1 MTMAETKIKVA
12 IVGGSGYTGMELLR
26 LLLPHPRVEVAAVTS
41 RQYQGKRMQEVFPS
55 LGSSGLVFSNPAV
68 EELTAAGQAV
78 FTAVPHQEAMEI
90 VAGLQGKKELR
101 IIDLSA
107 DFRLRQ
113 AAVYQ
118 EWYGP
123 HRAPELLAEAVY
135 GLPELY
141 FSRIQKARLIG
152 NPGCYPTSVIL
163 GLAPL
168 LQAGVIE
175 ADGIVIDSKSGVS
188 GAGRSLTLGSLYC
201 EVDEGFKAYKVG
213 GEHRHIPE
221 IEQELSL
228 LAGRPLQVTFTP
240 HLVPMSRGILSTM
253 VLQPVKE
260 LTWKDLRD
268 LYEDF
273 YSEAPFVRL
282 VGEKDL
288 PNTLRVRGSNYCE
301 LGWRLDR
308 RTGRLIVLS
317 AIDNLVKGAAGQAVQ
332 NLNILMGWDQTL
344 GLTQLPLY
352 P

>member
-1 MTMAETKIKVA
+1 MAEPKVKVV
-12 IVGGSGYTGMELLR
+12 IVGGSGYTGLELLR
-26 LLLPHPRVEVAAVTS
+26 LLIPHPRVEVIRVTS
-41 RQYQGKRMQEVFPS
+41 RQYQGKKVQQVFPS
-55 LGSSGLVFSNPAV
+55 LGLSELVFSNPAV
-68 EELTAAGQAV
+68 EDLVQEGAAV

-90 VAGLQGKKELR
+90 VAGLQGKKGLR

-113 AAVYQ
+113 AETYG

-123 HRAPELLAEAVY
+123 HRAPELLTEAVY
-135 GLPELY
+135 GLPEIY

-168 LQAGVIE
+168 LKAGVVQ

-188 GAGRSLTLGSLYC
+188 GAGRSLALGSLFC
-201 EVDEGFKAYKVG
+201 EADEGFRAYKVG
-213 GEHRHIPE
+213 GDHRHIPE

-228 LAGRPLQVTFTP
+228 LAGRSLKVTFTP

-253 VLQPVKE
+253 VLTPEKE
-260 LTWKDLRD
+260 LTWKGIWDLF
-268 LYEDF
+268 EDF
-273 YSEAPFVRL
+273 YREAPFIRL
-282 VGEKDL
+282 IGEGDL

-301 LGWRLDR
+301 IGWRLDR

-317 AIDNLVKGAAGQAVQ
+317 AIDNLVKGAAGQALQ
-332 NLNILMGWDQTL
+332 NLNIVMGWDQTL

>member
-1 MTMAETKIKVA
+1 MAEAKIKVV
-12 IVGGSGYTGMELLR
+12 IVGGSGYTGLELLR
-26 LLLPHPRVEVAAVTS
+26 LLLPHPRVEVAGVTS
-41 RQYQGKRMQEVFPS
+41 RQYQGKKVQQVFPS
-55 LGSSGLVFSNPAV
+55 LGPSGLVFVNPAV
-68 EELTAAGQAV
+68 EELVREGEAV
-78 FTAVPHQEAMEI
+78 FTAVPHQEAVEI
-90 VAGLQGKKELR
+90 VAELRGKKDLP

-113 AAVYQ
+113 VETYQ

-135 GLPELY
+135 GLPEVY
-141 FSRIQKARLIG
+141 FSRIQRARLIG

-168 LQAGVIE
+168 LQDGAVQ
-175 ADGIVIDSKSGVS
+175 ADDIVIDSKSGVS
-188 GAGRSLTLGSLYC
+188 GAGRSLALGSLYC
-201 EVDEGFKAYKVG
+201 EVDEGFKAYKAG

-221 IEQELSL
+221 IEQELGF
-228 LAGRPLQVTFTP
+228 LAGRSLRVTFTP

-253 VLQPVKE
+253 VLSPTRA
-260 LTWKDLRD
+260 LTWKGIRE

-273 YSEAPFVRL
+273 YRGAPFVRL
-282 VGEKDL
+282 VGEGDL

-301 LGWRLDR
+301 IGWRLDR

>member
-1 MTMAETKIKVA
+1 MAEEKIKVV
-12 IVGGSGYTGMELLR
+12 IVGGSGYTGLELLR
-26 LLLPHPRVEVAAVTS
+26 LLLPHPRVEVAGVTS
-41 RQYQGKRMQEVFPS
+41 RQYQGKKVQQVFPS
-55 LGSSGLVFSNPAV
+55 LGPSGLAFVNPAV
-68 EELTAAGQAV
+68 EDLVREGEAV
-78 FTAVPHQEAMEI
+78 FTAVPHQEAVEI
-90 VAGLQGKKELR
+90 VAELRGKKDLP

-113 AAVYQ
+113 VDTYQ

-135 GLPELY
+135 GLPEVY
-141 FSRIQKARLIG
+141 FSRIQKARLVG

-168 LQAGVIE
+168 LQ
-175 ADGIVIDSKSGVS
+175 DGAVQTDNIVIDSKSGVS
-188 GAGRSLTLGSLYC
+188 GAGRSLALGSLYC

-228 LAGRPLQVTFTP
+228 LAGRSLQVTFTP

-253 VLQPVKE
+253 VLSPTRE
-260 LTWKDLRD
+260 LTWKSIRE
-268 LYEDF
+268 LYEAF
-273 YSEAPFVRL
+273 YRDAPFVRL
-282 VGEKDL
+282 VGEGDL

-301 LGWRLDR
+301 IGWRLDQ
-308 RTGRLIVLS
+308 RTGRLIILS

-332 NLNILMGWDQTL
+332 NLNILMGWEQTL
-344 GLTQLPLY
+344 GLTQLPLF